1 MNIKMMRYVLGR
13 LLLVEAALMALP
25 LSVMLIYGELA
36 QVHAILIPMALLALL
51 GTLAISF
58 KPKEQALRAT
68 DGFVTVGLSWILLS
82 LFGALPFVL
91 SGLIPNYI
99 DALFETISG
108 FTTTGS
114 SVLLQRILQSSGPPN
129 QALSVCAEFSSGAAL
144 QTGSAVW
151 ECWFS
156 CWQLCPS
163 RICRRRASF
172 TLCVPRCPDQR
183 STR

>member
-25 LSVMLIYGELA
+25 LSVMLIYGEFA
-36 QVHAILIPMALLALL
+36 QLHAMLIPMAILALL
-51 GTLAISF
+51 GVLAISF

-82 LFGALPFVL
+82 LFGALPYVL

-108 FTTTGS
+108 FEIFSMSVNFAS
-114 SVLLQRILQSSGPPN
+114 SNSVSSPFNFSYAEIKISHISSRVIASSGLK
-129 QALSVCAEFSSGAAL
+129 LSFLIIPASSDA
-144 QTGSAVW
+144 
-151 ECWFS
+151 
-156 CWQLCPS
+156 
-163 RICRRRASF
+163 
-172 TLCVPRCPDQR
+172 
-183 STR
+183 